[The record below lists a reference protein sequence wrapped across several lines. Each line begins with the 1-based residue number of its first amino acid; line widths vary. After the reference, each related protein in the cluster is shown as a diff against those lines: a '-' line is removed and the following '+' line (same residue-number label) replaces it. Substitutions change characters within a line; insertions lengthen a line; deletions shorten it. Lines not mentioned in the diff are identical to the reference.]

1 MDPVSLMSELAPFG
15 SAGLMGAMWL
25 WERRHSALRD
35 QQLTEAHARIS
46 RDEQRL
52 GSLTRVIEQ
61 NTAAIARF
69 AEVQR
74 ELVDAIRGHR
84 QEAQHEAA

>member
-1 MDPVSLMSELAPFG
+1 MADLAPFG

-25 WERRHSALRD
+25 WERKHSAARD

-52 GSLTRVIEQ
+52 GSLTRVIEH

-74 ELVDAIRGHR
+74 ELVGTIRGLK
-84 QEAQHEAA
+84 EAAHETA